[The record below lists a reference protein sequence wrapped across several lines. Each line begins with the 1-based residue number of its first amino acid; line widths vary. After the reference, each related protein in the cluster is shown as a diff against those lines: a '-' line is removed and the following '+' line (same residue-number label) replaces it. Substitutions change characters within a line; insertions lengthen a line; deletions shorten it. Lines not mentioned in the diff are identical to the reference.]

1 MYDQTKKSSH
11 VHNICKFMSL
21 KNDAVVRTLSILE
34 FDFCF
39 HLEYDPEVA
48 SYQSQ
53 PDGFKYRFNNR
64 LCRYT
69 PDFLVEDGNSEA
81 AFFEVKH
88 SSQIL
93 KPDFRARFAEKQ
105 RISLSEYGKRLI
117 LVTEKQI
124 RLDPVIGNLK
134 LLHRYSGLQTI
145 TALQKAVLKFVQKHQ
160 QVTLLDVALSL
171 GTSERETLISA
182 LSWISNGTL
191 KTNVRNT
198 AFGLDS
204 VVWS

>member
-21 KNDAVVRTLSILE
+21 KNDAVVRTQSLLE

-39 HLEYDPEVA
+39 HLEYNSDIA
-48 SYQSQ
+48 RYHSQ
-53 PDGFKYRFNNR
+53 PFGFQYRFNNR

-69 PDFLVEDGNSEA
+69 PDFLVESRNSEA

-105 RISLSEYGKRLI
+105 RISLGEHGKRLI

-145 TALQKAVLKFVQKHQ
+145 TEVQKAILKFVRKHQ
-160 QVTLLDVALSL
+160 RVTLLDVALSL
-171 GTSERETLISA
+171 GTSESETLISA

-191 KTNVRNT
+191 KTNIRNT